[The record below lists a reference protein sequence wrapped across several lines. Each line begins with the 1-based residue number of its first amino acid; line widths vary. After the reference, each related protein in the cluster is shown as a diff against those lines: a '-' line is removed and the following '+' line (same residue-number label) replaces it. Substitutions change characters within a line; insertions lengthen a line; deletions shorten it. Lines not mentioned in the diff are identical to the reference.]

1 LVKEKKGFLFLL
13 FVLNFIIYFI
23 MARYLM
29 IFIKK
34 GNYLTLQACTNLQL
48 QKKNK
53 EERYSRFPR
62 LSHSR

>member
-1 LVKEKKGFLFLL
+1 
-13 FVLNFIIYFI
+13 